1 MALTK
6 GRVRKRGNVWSYIIN
21 IPYDPIKGNYPTI
34 RKSGFAT
41 QKEAFAA
48 MSKAIAKIEAGGDN
62 VYAAMT
68 VDDYLIEWINQITN
82 NVSILTVETYR
93 HSQAKKSGH
102 LGSIPLNKLNQV
114 SIERMYKPFK
124 EQGLADS
131 TVHRVLRTALNRA
144 VNRGLLATP
153 Q

>member
-1 MALTK
+1 
-6 GRVRKRGNVWSYIIN
+6 
-21 IPYDPIKGNYPTI
+21 
-34 RKSGFAT
+34 
-41 QKEAFAA
+41 

-102 LGSIPLNKLNQV
+102 LGSIPLNKLDQV